1 MTGIEKYLEYVNRC
15 LVQVTA
21 MESQALEAAAR
32 AMIVRFRAGRV
43 VHIYG
48 PGVHSQIAA
57 EDAFCRKGG
66 LIPVNAL
73 LDHGLSAANGIRFT
87 HRLEGQAAHADA
99 CLEQYG
105 ITAGDVL
112 IVANAYGFNAVCV
125 QAAIRARELGAKVI
139 AITCP
144 AYSKAVPRGTA
155 NAHPSGRRLFE
166 AADIVID
173 NHMDPNETVV
183 PVEGFPNLK
192 VGAVATI
199 LHSFIINCLVI
210 RVAEIM
216 AADGDTPP
224 VIAVNDQAHTDRIR
238 SAFASQM
245 RHF

>member
-1 MTGIEKYLEYVNRC
+1 MNGIEKYLEYVGRC
-15 LVQVTA
+15 LQEVTTG
-21 MESQALEAAAR
+21 EAGSLDQAAR
-32 AMIVRFRAGRV
+32 AMVERFRAGRV

-66 LIPVNAL
+66 LIPINAL
-73 LDHGLSAANGIRFT
+73 LDFGLSAANGIRFT
-87 HRLEGQAAHADA
+87 HHLEGQAAHADA
-99 CLEQYG
+99 CLAQYG
-105 ITAGDVL
+105 LGAGDVL

-125 QAAIRARELGAKVI
+125 QAVLRARELGVKVI

-144 AYSKAVPRGTA
+144 AYSRAVPAGAT
-155 NAHPSGRRLFE
+155 NAHPSGKRLFE
-166 AADIVID
+166 VADIVID
-173 NHMDPNETVV
+173 NHMDPSETTV
-183 PVEGFPNLK
+183 PVTGHPNLK

-216 AADGDTPP
+216 AAAGEVPP
-224 VIAVNDQAHTDRIR
+224 VVAVADQAHTDRIR
-238 SAFASQM
+238 AAFAPQM

>member
-1 MTGIEKYLEYVNRC
+1 MTGIELYLEYVTNC
-15 LVQVTA
+15 LGQVSA
-21 MESQALEAAAR
+21 MEGQSLEAAAR
-32 AMIVRFRAGRV
+32 AMIGRFRAGKV
-43 VHIYG
+43 VHVYG

-66 LIPVNAL
+66 LIPVNAM

-87 HRLEGQAAHADA
+87 HRLEGQPAHADA

-105 ITAGDVL
+105 VGAGDVL

-125 QAAIRARELGAKVI
+125 QAAIRGRELGATVI
-139 AITCP
+139 AVTCP
-144 AYSKAVPRGTA
+144 AYSRAVPAGTA
-155 NAHPSGRRLFE
+155 NAHPSGRRLYE
-166 AADIVID
+166 VADIVID
-173 NHMDPNETVV
+173 NHMDPGETAV
-183 PVEGFPNLK
+183 PVEGHPNLK

-216 AADGDTPP
+216 AADGETPP

-238 SAFASQM
+238 AAFAPQM